1 MQRLAQVFGWEDF
14 PRPLFY
20 ECDFA
25 LRFELGGDH
34 EMGPNRLL
42 QAMDRARAIA
52 SLVFAE
58 AETLT
63 IMVPFHSRRTKEVAP
78 SALIKA
84 LKKLEI
90 IGKNGAA
97 KRMALRDSDDAE
109 NVADGWRRFIFSFD
123 MANSPDQI
131 SSLIWAAVIEEM
143 GVRPRFSAIAK
154 NYILDFERGVAMHI
168 YDDRGMDLVA
178 IRPALLRPCY
188 ESFNSY
194 LVDYDREW
202 MAATFASGC

>member
-1 MQRLAQVFGWEDF
+1 MQRLAQVFGWEDL

-63 IMVPFHSRRTKEVAP
+63 LIVPFYSRRTKAVAP

-90 IGKNGAA
+90 SGGSGAT
-97 KRMALRDSDDAE
+97 KRIAPRDSDHAE
-109 NVADGWRRFIFSFD
+109 NAADGWHRFLFSFD

-131 SSLIWAAVIEEM
+131 SSLIWAAVINEM
-143 GVRPRFSAIAK
+143 GVWPRFSAIAK

-194 LVDYDREW
+194 LLDQDRAR
-202 MAATFASGC
+202 MAATFASGG